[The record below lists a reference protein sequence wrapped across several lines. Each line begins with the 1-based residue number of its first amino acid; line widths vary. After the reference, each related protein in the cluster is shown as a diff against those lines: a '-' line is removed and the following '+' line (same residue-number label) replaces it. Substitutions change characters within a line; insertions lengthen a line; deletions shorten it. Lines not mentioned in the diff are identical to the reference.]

1 MHISKNPSFT
11 NNRHSKGKTISL
23 IHCLS
28 RFALDSQFKICFPMK
43 KGKEIIVHKPDKSGL
58 K

>member
-11 NNRHSKGKTISL
+11 NNRHSKEITKSL

-28 RFALDSQFKICFPMK
+28 RFALDSQFKNFFPF
-43 KGKEIIVHKPDKSGL
+43 KEKRDHSSQAQ
-58 K
+58 